1 MVARIRSLGGK
12 KGFQEYSLQIMPC
25 FCRSFHKHSCK
36 NTNKQLFGNPDAPLS
51 ATAMF
56 WGTELVCGPALKLI

>member
-1 MVARIRSLGGK
+1 MVARISLGGK
-12 KGFQEYSLQIMPC
+12 KGFQEYSLQIPPC
-25 FCRSFHKHSCK
+25 FCQSAQTQLQKH
-36 NTNKQLFGNPDAPLS
+36 TNKQLFGNPDAPLS